1 MFLKGP
7 GCTRHCRLVLGV
19 LCADFCQ
26 ANVAAAANSCS
37 INSCYHTLLFLLLAV
52 TCSLCQ
58 SVRPA
63 AVVLLCQECA
73 VVHHDSISSNTD
85 AVLAYLHHMRPSEQS
100 YSQFDM
106 GSLVAAVAPV
116 QVCCS
121 WRIFTTFASG
131 HMQL

>member
-1 MFLKGP
+1 MNIFCHYPETVLFAIDMDREMSSEATKG
-7 GCTRHCRLVLGV
+7 GSRFEVICHAIATFVAAKKK
-19 LCADFCQ
+19 LCAAHRFGL
-26 ANVAAAANSCS
+26 V
-37 INSCYHTLLFLLLAV
+37 
-52 TCSLCQ
+52 SL
-58 SVRPA
+58 
-63 AVVLLCQECA
+63 QECA